1 MGYISRVQ
9 SERTQSRSSVIT
21 FEISGI
27 MFDNTEKSRATICLT
42 NKFIFIS
49 MNHDFLQRIY
59 MIKNNFI
66 AIHARIFVWTRAK
79 LFCLDDGTIKS
90 IVFLYLKDRELVCRL
105 TR

>member
-1 MGYISRVQ
+1 
-9 SERTQSRSSVIT
+9 
-21 FEISGI
+21 
-27 MFDNTEKSRATICLT
+27 
-42 NKFIFIS
+42 
-49 MNHDFLQRIY
+49 

-66 AIHARIFVWTRAK
+66 ATHARIFVWTRAK